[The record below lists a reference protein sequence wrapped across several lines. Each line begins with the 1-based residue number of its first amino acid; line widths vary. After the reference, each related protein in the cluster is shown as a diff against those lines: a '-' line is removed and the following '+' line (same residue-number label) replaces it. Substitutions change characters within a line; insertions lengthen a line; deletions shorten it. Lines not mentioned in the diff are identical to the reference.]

1 MSWATVV
8 IIAMLQLIGGYVCSE
23 TEVANSEAANTLSD
37 VSLQLKICGL
47 TFYCLHLLEHGTACS
62 SCFMQLTEQCRAKK
76 LLCALCSSPTLLGTN
91 KNKDAGH
98 LYTAGT
104 VATDP

>member
-1 MSWATVV
+1 MSWATV
-8 IIAMLQLIGGYVCSE
+8 IIAMLKLIGGYVYSE
-23 TEVANSEAANTLSD
+23 TGVANSEAAVTANTLSD
-37 VSLQLKICGL
+37 VSLQINIVGL

-98 LYTAGT
+98 LYIIK
-104 VATDP
+104 